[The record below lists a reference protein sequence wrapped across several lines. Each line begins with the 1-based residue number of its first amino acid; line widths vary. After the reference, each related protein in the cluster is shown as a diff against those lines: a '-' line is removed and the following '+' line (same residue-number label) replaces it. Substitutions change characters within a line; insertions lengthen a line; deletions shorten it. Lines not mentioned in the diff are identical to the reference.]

1 MEKKTRNI
9 LLILGAAAAAGGAF
23 LYYRKKQAEKEA
35 AEALLI
41 AQETQPAQ
49 PAQPSNNVIDTITK
63 IEAATGGTNT
73 ASGSTLAQAK
83 KLAADRGTLGKGR
96 QMMTGDIIELQKL
109 LSIFGDNQKF
119 GDTTERVVKQ
129 YQGYKGLSTDGIV
142 GQATWTAL
150 YSDLLT
156 KQNEIKNPFA
166 GIPYLNF

>member
-9 LLILGAAAAAGGAF
+9 LLILGAAAAAGGAY

-35 AEALLI
+35 AANLLI
-41 AQETQPAQ
+41 AQETAPT
-49 PAQPSNNVIDTITK
+49 NDVINTITQ
-63 IEAATGGTNT
+63 IGAATGGGNT
-73 ASGSTLAQAK
+73 ASASTLAQAK

-129 YQGYKGLSTDGIV
+129 YQGYKGLATDGIV
-142 GQATWTAL
+142 GLGTWTAL

-156 KQNEIKNPFA
+156 KQNEAINNIF
-166 GIPYLNF
+166 GLNS

>member
-9 LLILGAAAAAGGAF
+9 LLILGAAAAAGGAY
-23 LYYRKKQAEKEA
+23 LYYRKRQAEKEA
-35 AEALLI
+35 AEALEI
-41 AQETQPAQ
+41 ATFTPEQM
-49 PAQPSNNVIDTITK
+49 PSNTVANTIGQ
-63 IEAATGGTNT
+63 IAAATGGGNT
-73 ASGSTLAQAK
+73 ASASTLTQAK

-129 YQGYKGLSTDGIV
+129 YQGYKGLATDGIV
-142 GQATWTAL
+142 GQGTWTAL

-156 KQNEIKNPFA
+156 KQNESINNLF
-166 GIPYLNF
+166 GLTI